1 MSKQDRQGVR
11 TPADVERKYNLG
23 ALYSGGGGDSTEKL
37 SMQLDQL
44 SKAFSQYVAETNVK
58 IASLEN
64 AKYISLEAKG
74 NEIVLT
80 DSDEGTLSGL
90 VFYGNNTQ
98 GLEVRGGINLTISG
112 TEEAETQTVTIPI
125 HYALRGI
132 EVTEGG
138 NYIDENGKMWLCDEF
153 DVAKGLY
160 VIRLDENRQPY
171 ETPFKYS
178 VSLNVDV
185 ETLKTYFPKTT
196 ITNRTVIPE
205 NGVCGMMVEYA
216 ADIKAYIDNKTR

>member
-11 TPADVERKYNLG
+11 TPADIERKYNLG
-23 ALYSGGGGDSTEKL
+23 ALNLGGGGDSTEKL

-80 DSDEGTLSGL
+80 DSDEGNLSGL
-90 VFYGNNTQ
+90 VLYGTTTNEL
-98 GLEVRGGINLTISG
+98 GVRGSVELTILG
-112 TEEAETQTVTIPI
+112 TGEAETQTVTIRI
-125 HYALRGI
+125 DYALRGI

-153 DVAKGLY
+153 DVARGLY
-160 VIRLDENRQPY
+160 VIRLDENRQAH

-178 VSLNVDV
+178 ISPNVDV
-185 ETLKTYFPKTT
+185 ETIKTYYPKTT
-196 ITNRTVIPE
+196 ITNRTFIPE
-205 NGVCGMMVEYA
+205 NGVCGMMVKYA
-216 ADIKAYIDNKTR
+216 ADIKTYIDNKIK